1 MGGFRYEVITE
12 YWPLFMEGAKMTI
25 QITIICVV
33 LGVILGMALGMA
45 RLADARH
52 APWRQ
57 ILKYCVRW
65 PVTVYVSFFRG
76 TPLFVQILLMQF
88 AILPFFIHPT
98 EGLLISGDLAR
109 EIRSTYGA
117 MLTGIIAIT
126 LNAGAYLSEVFRA
139 GIQSLDKGQMEAAR
153 SVGMTYWQAM
163 FHIPSAGFPP
173 HASAFGQQRDRHPE
187 RLLAGV
193 RNRSCRTCLRCA
205 NSRRRIGSLL
215 GAVHHHLSHVLG
227 HDTCL
232 GLSR

>member
-12 YWPLFMEGAKMTI
+12 YWPLFLEGAKMTI
-25 QITIICVV
+25 QITVICVT

-52 APWRQ
+52 SPWKQ

-117 MLTGIIAIT
+117 MLAGIVAIT

-139 GIQSLDKGQMEAAR
+139 GIQSKWLMTRRLDLAENLLKENKLSIKQISY
-153 SVGMTYWQAM
+153 SVGFKTPAHFSTAFKKRHEMTLSEYR
-163 FHIPSAGFPP
+163 
-173 HASAFGQQRDRHPE
+173 ASNTGC
-187 RLLAGV
+187 
-193 RNRSCRTCLRCA
+193 N
-205 NSRRRIGSLL
+205 
-215 GAVHHHLSHVLG
+215 
-227 HDTCL
+227 
-232 GLSR
+232 

>member
-12 YWPLFMEGAKMTI
+12 YWPLFLEGAKMTI
-25 QITIICVV
+25 QITVICVT

-52 APWRQ
+52 SPWKQ

-117 MLTGIIAIT
+117 MLAGIVAIT

-153 SVGMTYWQAM
+153 SRRYDLLAGHVPHHPA
-163 FHIPSAGFPP
+163 AGFPP
-173 HASAFGQQRDRHPE
+173 YASAVGQQRDCHFE
-187 RLLAGV
+187 RLFSGFCH
-193 RNRSCRTCLRCA
+193 RF
-205 NSRRRIGSLL
+205 G
-215 GAVHHHLSHVLG
+215 
-227 HDTCL
+227 
-232 GLSR
+232 

>member
-12 YWPLFMEGAKMTI
+12 YWPLFLEGAKMTI
-25 QITIICVV
+25 QITVICVT

-52 APWRQ
+52 SPWKQ

-117 MLTGIIAIT
+117 MLAGIVAIT

-163 FHIPSAGFPP
+163 FHIILPQAFRRMLPP
-173 HASAFGQQRDRHPE
+173 
-187 RLLAGV
+187 
-193 RNRSCRTCLRCA
+193 
-205 NSRRRIGSLL
+205 
-215 GAVHHHLSHVLG
+215 
-227 HDTCL
+227 
-232 GLSR
+232 